1 MMPTATKTVLM
12 KTQATSAPARPV
24 THTLTPVEKRQ
35 SPGVTLMEVGPAD
48 RHADTF
54 QALFW
59 QGWVGW
65 RADHR

>member
-24 THTLTPVEKRQ
+24 THTLTPVGKRQ

-48 RHADTF
+48 RPDTS

-59 QGWVGW
+59 KGWVGW
-65 RADHR
+65 RGDHR